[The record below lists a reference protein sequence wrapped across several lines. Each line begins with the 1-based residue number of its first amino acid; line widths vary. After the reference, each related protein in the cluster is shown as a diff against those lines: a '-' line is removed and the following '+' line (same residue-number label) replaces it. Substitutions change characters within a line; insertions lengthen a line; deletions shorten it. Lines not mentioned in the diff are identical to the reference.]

1 MSAPK
6 RAKTMNDTIVNEDK
20 TTANCVNTIRVLAGD
35 ITTNAKSGHPGA
47 PMGCAPI
54 AHVLWGHVMKYNPKN
69 PQWFNRDR
77 FVLSNGHACALQYT
91 MLHLTGYDMPMEQLK
106 KFRKLGSITA
116 GHPENELH
124 PAIEVST
131 GPLGQGISNSVGMA
145 LAEKHLEAEFNSDD
159 MKLIDNHI
167 FTICSDGD
175 LQEGVSS
182 EASSLAGHLGLGK
195 LIALYDD
202 NQISIDGKTEL
213 SFSEDVLKRY
223 EAYGWHV
230 QRVTDGNRDLKGIAQ
245 AIENAKNVTDK
256 PSMIAIKTYIGFGT
270 TKENTADVHGSPLD
284 EEALRQLK
292 TKFGFNPDE
301 SFVIPEEVAKFY
313 KSAGDKGAAREQ
325 EWNDLFQRYAKAYP
339 EKAKELQRRIR
350 GELPEGWEK
359 CLPAFSTSDKDE
371 ATRSTSGKVLN
382 ALAEK
387 VPELI
392 GGSADLTP
400 SNKTELKCSGNF
412 SKESPIGRYL
422 RFGVRE
428 HGMTAI
434 GNGIFAYGALRPFV
448 ATFLNFIGYAAGST
462 RLSAISGFGLIFVAT
477 HDSIGLGEDGPTH
490 QPIEM
495 LSMLRAMPKMTVFR
509 PADGNEVAAA
519 YELAIRDA
527 HHPSVLALSRQNL
540 PHLDSSREKAK
551 HGGYQ
556 VFDTA
561 GVGSGGKPDIVI
573 VSTGSE
579 VSIAID
585 GAKQLSENGKR
596 ACVVSLLSWE
606 VFEQQ
611 DREYRKSVLPEGVPT
626 LAVEAL
632 ASTGW
637 GKFSHAQH
645 CLDQYGVSAPYKDAY
660 THFGFTG
667 DNVKNK
673 GLRLIQYFDAVGHV
687 PALPIHMPA
696 I

>member
-301 SFVIPEEVAKFY
+301 SFVIPEEVRAYFCCTDMPLLSSQIVYTRKSRWPNFTSRPVTKARPESRNGTTCSNDMQRHIQKRLRSCSDVFGENCLKAGRNAYLHSQRATKMKQLEAPLAK
-313 KSAGDKGAAREQ
+313 S
-325 EWNDLFQRYAKAYP
+325 
-339 EKAKELQRRIR
+339 
-350 GELPEGWEK
+350 
-359 CLPAFSTSDKDE
+359 
-371 ATRSTSGKVLN
+371 
-382 ALAEK
+382 
-387 VPELI
+387 
-392 GGSADLTP
+392 
-400 SNKTELKCSGNF
+400 
-412 SKESPIGRYL
+412 
-422 RFGVRE
+422 
-428 HGMTAI
+428 
-434 GNGIFAYGALRPFV
+434 
-448 ATFLNFIGYAAGST
+448 
-462 RLSAISGFGLIFVAT
+462 
-477 HDSIGLGEDGPTH
+477 
-490 QPIEM
+490 
-495 LSMLRAMPKMTVFR
+495 SMLLR
-509 PADGNEVAAA
+509 
-519 YELAIRDA
+519 
-527 HHPSVLALSRQNL
+527 
-540 PHLDSSREKAK
+540 
-551 HGGYQ
+551 
-556 VFDTA
+556 
-561 GVGSGGKPDIVI
+561 
-573 VSTGSE
+573 
-579 VSIAID
+579 
-585 GAKQLSENGKR
+585 KR
-596 ACVVSLLSWE
+596 SL
-606 VFEQQ
+606 
-611 DREYRKSVLPEGVPT
+611 
-626 LAVEAL
+626 
-632 ASTGW
+632 
-637 GKFSHAQH
+637 
-645 CLDQYGVSAPYKDAY
+645 
-660 THFGFTG
+660 
-667 DNVKNK
+667 N
-673 GLRLIQYFDAVGHV
+673 
-687 PALPIHMPA
+687 
-696 I
+696 